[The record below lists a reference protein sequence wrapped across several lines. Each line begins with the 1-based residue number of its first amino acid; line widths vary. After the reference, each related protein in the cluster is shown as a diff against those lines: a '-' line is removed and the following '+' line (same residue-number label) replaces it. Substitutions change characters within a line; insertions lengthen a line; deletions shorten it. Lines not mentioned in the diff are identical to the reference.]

1 MGVIIYSPNETV
13 TNFMLKTGYVPGK
26 GLGKNEQW
34 VVHSFVPVPKRDKK
48 GLGADLF
55 FLETTALPELQ
66 AGKISW
72 KTNDPVW
79 VDQWSMPQGKVQA
92 ALQLVQ
98 EQLRLLHL

>member
-1 MGVIIYSPNETV
+1 MN
-13 TNFMLKTGYVPGK
+13 K
-26 GLGKNEQW
+26 GLFNP
-34 VVHSFVPVPKRDKK
+34 FVPVPKRDKR

-55 FLETTALPELQ
+55 FLETTAPPALQ
-66 AGKISW
+66 ADKISW

-79 VDQWSMPQGKVQA
+79 VDQWSMPQEKVQA